1 MVRVRLTRGQVS
13 IYLGRSWEEPGLEDT
28 ASTAHSLLFGEMEVW
43 VERGQGRLHQVEVL
57 PLLDGLDVEVV
68 VPQLQGRDTRVIGR
82 AELLGQF
89 PVVNS
94 GAVNLSLPPG
104 SLFSTRHKKVTV
116 TQPKIPILTFF
127 LCQQTAL
134 YQQPQ
139 PPSWSS

>member
-1 MVRVRLTRGQVS
+1 MRGGWQ
-13 IYLGRSWEEPGLEDT
+13 EPGLEDT

-43 VERGQGRLHQVEVL
+43 VEGGQGRIHQVEVL

-68 VPQLQGRDTRVIGR
+68 VPLLQGRDTGVIGR

-116 TQPKIPILTFF
+116 TQPVLILTFSF